1 MKFVFVSYNYDPTY
15 DSPDTWFIRIK
26 GYMGA
31 LTALAKN
38 NEVARIKQINYEG
51 DREYNGVLFRFVNY
65 KDAKLL
71 FPRKLHRLIRSMN
84 TDFVVVHG
92 LHNPLQVIQLRFQL
106 PQKTKIIVQNHA
118 EVPATGLKKRL
129 QRIADKYVDAYLFA
143 SKAMGMDWVKRGNL
157 KAPEKIHEVMEVSS
171 VFYPIDRKEAISKT
185 KVSGDPVFLFVGR
198 LNQNKDPLNVVSAFL
213 KFAAINPAARLYMLY
228 HTEDLLPQIK
238 VLLNNNPNGSN
249 ITLVGKVPN
258 DDMLYWYNSA
268 DFMISGS
275 FHEGA
280 GTAVCEALSC
290 GCVPILTDIFSF
302 RMMTNNGDFGILYEP
317 GSETALL
324 EALKQTQQLNVPE
337 QSAKAIAWYK
347 SNLSFEAIAQQME
360 DIAASLSGK

>member
-1 MKFVFVSYNYDPTY
+1 MKFVFVSYNYDPAY

-38 NEVARIKQINYEG
+38 NEVVRVKQINYEG
-51 DREYNGVLFRFVNY
+51 EREYNGVLFRFVNY
-65 KDAKLL
+65 GDAKLR

-84 TDFVVVHG
+84 ADVVVVHG
-92 LHNPLQVIQLRFQL
+92 LQNPLQVIQLRFQL

-118 EVPATGLKKRL
+118 EEPATGLKKQL

-143 SKAMGMDWVKRGNL
+143 STAMGIDWVKRGNL
-157 KAPEKIHEVMEVSS
+157 RSPEKIHEVMEISS
-171 VFYPIDRKEAISKT
+171 VFYPIDREEAIKKT
-185 KVSGDPVFLFVGR
+185 GASGGPVFLFVGR
-198 LNQNKDPLNVVSAFL
+198 LIQKKDPLNVVNAFL
-213 KFAAINPAARLYMLY
+213 KFAAINPAARLYIFY
-228 HTEDLLPQIK
+228 HIEDLLPQITA
-238 VLLNNNPNGSN
+238 LINNSPYGKN
-249 ITLVGKVPN
+249 ITLMGKVPN

-268 DFMISGS
+268 DFIIAGS
-275 FHEGA
+275 FHEGS

-317 GSETALL
+317 GNEAELL
-324 EALKQTQQLNVPE
+324 EALKQTQHMNVPE
-337 QSAKAIAWYK
+337 QRAKAIAWYQ
-347 SNLSFEAIAQQME
+347 SNLSFEAIAKQME
-360 DIAASLSGK
+360 DIAAALLGK

>member
-1 MKFVFVSYNYDPTY
+1 
-15 DSPDTWFIRIK
+15 
-26 GYMGA
+26 
-31 LTALAKN
+31 
-38 NEVARIKQINYEG
+38 
-51 DREYNGVLFRFVNY
+51 
-65 KDAKLL
+65 
-71 FPRKLHRLIRSMN
+71 
-84 TDFVVVHG
+84 
-92 LHNPLQVIQLRFQL
+92 
-106 PQKTKIIVQNHA
+106 
-118 EVPATGLKKRL
+118 
-129 QRIADKYVDAYLFA
+129 
-143 SKAMGMDWVKRGNL
+143 
-157 KAPEKIHEVMEVSS
+157 MEVSS

-238 VLLNNNPNGSN
+238 ELLNNNPNGSK

-302 RMMTNNGDFGILYEP
+302 RMMTNNGDFGILYEA
-317 GSETALL
+317 GIETALL
-324 EALKQTQQLNVPE
+324 EALKQTQQMNVPG